1 MVRCADTPGSPGG
14 PGTGADAAPAT
25 PVQDVTPTDDPRPV
39 GITCDSD
46 TEEIPT
52 IIVGSDEVDSESDDE
67 EAVGTPAEGAAD
79 TQVSAPAKKKQ
90 TKKDRE
96 KAEKQAH
103 RIQSLNVVPDMGT
116 VQIDRLLYAGEASG
130 PRGEAAKLDS
140 SSRALAYYDLFWSPH
155 TRTKLCQAT
164 NAYAGVMGAG
174 TEECAPDWKPF
185 SQWEFDR
192 SLGFLIHQG
201 LDPKPRWMMHMED
214 PNVVGSFGTEQC
226 RRLYGNKNAVHR
238 FQEFRT
244 FFHIENYS
252 RKGDIGDK
260 KCAEGKK
267 MAKIWWLSEHTRKRS
282 EQLWQFGQNGSI
294 DEMTIGFQGRCSL
307 KL

>member
-103 RIQSLNVVPDMGT
+103 RIQLESEWNVVPDMGT
-116 VQIDRLLYAGEASG
+116 VQL
-130 PRGEAAKLDS
+130 KC
-140 SSRALAYYDLFWSPH
+140 
-155 TRTKLCQAT
+155 T
-164 NAYAGVMGAG
+164 
-174 TEECAPDWKPF
+174 
-185 SQWEFDR
+185 
-192 SLGFLIHQG
+192 
-201 LDPKPRWMMHMED
+201 
-214 PNVVGSFGTEQC
+214 
-226 RRLYGNKNAVHR
+226 
-238 FQEFRT
+238 
-244 FFHIENYS
+244 HI
-252 RKGDIGDK
+252 
-260 KCAEGKK
+260 
-267 MAKIWWLSEHTRKRS
+267 
-282 EQLWQFGQNGSI
+282 
-294 DEMTIGFQGRCSL
+294 QGRNYHNPFAVALSTNEMFTDVL
-307 KL
+307 HSRVIDHHNAA